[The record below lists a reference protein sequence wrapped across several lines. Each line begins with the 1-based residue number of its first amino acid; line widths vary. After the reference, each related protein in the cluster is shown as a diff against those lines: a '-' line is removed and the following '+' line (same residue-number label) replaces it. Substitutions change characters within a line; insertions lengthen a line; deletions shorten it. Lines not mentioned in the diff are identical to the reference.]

1 MQIMES
7 YKNVPVLVTGG
18 AGFIGSHLVEALVAS
33 GAQVTVLDDLS
44 TGSFENLHTV
54 RNQIAFIHGSI
65 TDAQACLVATRNQK
79 IIFHL
84 AAMISVVQSCENP
97 AACHAINIDGTA
109 NVLEAARLN
118 GVERFVFS
126 SSAAVYG
133 TRTEPCSEESPCAP
147 TSPYGFSKFIGEQL
161 CKQYAQLGL
170 KTACLRYFNVF
181 GPRQSST
188 GPYGTVMAT
197 FTKYM
202 EENMPLTIYGDG
214 TQTRDFVPVHL
225 VVEANMRI
233 ALLEEKNMHG
243 DVFNVA
249 TGKSLSL
256 LELVEQMKQKN
267 PQFTAPILFKP
278 ARPGDI
284 KHSIARVDKFYKIK
298 ETILLRE

>member
-1 MQIMES
+1 MEF
-7 YKNVPVLVTGG
+7 YKNIPVLVTGG
-18 AGFIGSHLVEALVAS
+18 AGFIGSHLVEKLVYS
-33 GAQVTVLDDLS
+33 GAKVTVIDDLT
-44 TGSFENLHTV
+44 TGSVENLKNV
-54 RNQIAFIHGSI
+54 RDDITFIHKSI
-65 TDAQACLVATRNQK
+65 TDFDACFLATKNQN
-79 IIFHL
+79 IVFHL
-84 AAMISVVQSCENP
+84 AAMISVVKSCELP
-97 AACHAINIDGTA
+97 AACHDININGTA
-109 NVLEAARLN
+109 HMLEAARLN

-133 TRTEPCSEESPCAP
+133 TRTEPCSEDSPCAP

-181 GPRQSST
+181 GPRQSTT
-188 GPYGTVMAT
+188 GSYGAVMAT
-197 FTKYM
+197 FTKYI

-233 ALLEEKNMHG
+233 ALLEAKNMNG

-284 KHSIARVDKFYKIK
+284 KHSIAKVDKYYRVK
-298 ETILLRE
+298 ENLALSDPT